1 MKKMNP
7 YLQTS
12 HQELT
17 KLDSFHYLDDMLPEL
32 ISFVLVSVFLRRSTK
47 AEFPKLFCVCRK
59 WIELLDCP
67 SVHKVIELEIKEN
80 DNWYQNLVINNLRLF
95 DKEIFPKVVF
105 LNNLVSNFKPV
116 GLLHS
121 GSIIREK
128 GRIDTAN
135 GTYCVTENGC
145 CRFKNQHDDI
155 YLKPFDLYEAGPLY
169 SPKRNKPVPLYVERV
184 NQMNGRFRQYF
195 ENVAHPGTLM
205 EGKHL
210 TDYGE
215 YEPSED
221 FALLERDY
229 WDDIDDHNIDLW
241 VKKEDFVIQKV
252 YSFVF
257 PSLENVRHSFLL
269 LNEDLIEEEK
279 EKGEIKMIEKAR
291 NAIVPNAQFIDLT
304 D

>member
-12 HQELT
+12 QQELT
-17 KLDSFHYLDDMLPEL
+17 KLDSFHYLDVMLPEL
-32 ISFVLVSVFLRRSTK
+32 VSFVLVSVFLRPNTK
-47 AEFPKLFCVCRK
+47 SEFPKLFCVCKK

-67 SVHKVIELEIKEN
+67 SVHKVIQLEMKGN
-80 DNWYQNLVINNLRLF
+80 DKWYRNLVTNNLRLF

-121 GSIIREK
+121 GSIVREI

-145 CRFKNQHDDI
+145 CRFKNQADDV
-155 YLKPFDLYEAGPLY
+155 YLEPFDLHNAGPLY
-169 SPKRNKPVPLYVERV
+169 SPKGKSPVPLYIERR
-184 NQMNGRFRQYF
+184 NPTALTGRFRTFF
-195 ENVAHPGTLM
+195 ENVAFPGTLLQGID
-205 EGKHL
+205 ESYYL
-210 TDYGE
+210 C
-215 YEPSED
+215 EPSDE
-221 FALLERDY
+221 FALLDRDY
-229 WDDIDDHNIDLW
+229 WDDLVDGNYEIWI
-241 VKKEDFVIQKV
+241 KKEDFQVQKV

-257 PSLENVRHSFLL
+257 PSLTEKGPFSYLL
-269 LNEDLIEEEK
+269 LNEDMNEEEA
-279 EKGEIKMIEKAR
+279 KGFDAAVDLES
-291 NAIVPNAQFIDLT
+291 AIVSDVEIIDLG